1 MFFSIHEKEIREIT
15 LDQLEEH
22 DICVGYLTLDELRK
36 CYKEL
41 GLSEVAVKDCMTDFT
56 HFRTSIDVY
65 DEFSFGMINIVDIL
79 NLSSRRNRIGFF
91 IKKNLFIVVKIIDKG
106 DSIRQMFLD
115 AIGRFRQNATMEKVI
130 YGVLERLLSSGNRG
144 LVMTERQIIAM
155 EREVVGGKT
164 DRELNTEIFELRN
177 RLSTGDSISQMFLVS
192 SGRFRQNATME
203 KVIYGV
209 LERLLSSGNRGLV
222 MTERQIIAMEREVVG
237 GKTDRELNTEIFEL
251 RNRLSTLKNYYE
263 QLIDIGETL
272 QENENDLF
280 EEEDLRYFKIFTDKS
295 ERLSNNTQLLCD
307 NLIHLREA
315 LDATLNYNL
324 NNTMKLFTMVTI
336 IFQPLTLIVG
346 WYGMNFKNMPELGW
360 RFGYLYVII
369 LSILV
374 VGGILYYFKKKKY
387 M

>member
-1 MFFSIHEKEIREIT
+1 MFYSIHNKEIREISLEQ
-15 LDQLEEH
+15 LDFH
-22 DICVGYLTLDELRK
+22 DICVGYLTLDELK
-36 CYKEL
+36 SCYQEL

-56 HFRTSIDVY
+56 HFRTSMDVY

-79 NLSSRRNRIGFF
+79 NLSTRRNRIGFF
-91 IKKNLFIVVKIIDKG
+91 IKKNLFVVVKIIDKE

-155 EREVVGGKT
+155 EREVVNGKV
-164 DRELNTEIFELRN
+164 DSELNTEIF
-177 RLSTGDSISQMFLVS
+177 D
-192 SGRFRQNATME
+192 
-203 KVIYGV
+203 
-209 LERLLSSGNRGLV
+209 
-222 MTERQIIAMEREVVG
+222 
-237 GKTDRELNTEIFEL
+237 L

-263 QLIDIGETL
+263 QLIDIGESL

-315 LDATLNYNL
+315 MDATLNYNL

-336 IFQPLTLIVG
+336 IVQPLTLIVG
-346 WYGMNFKNMPELGW
+346 WYGMNFKYMPELGW
-360 RFGYLYVII
+360 KFGYLYVIV
-369 LSILV
+369 LSIVV
-374 VGGILYYFKKKKY
+374 VGVILYWFKKRKF
-387 M
+387 

>member
-1 MFFSIHEKEIREIT
+1 MFYSIHNKEIREISLEQ
-15 LDQLEEH
+15 LDFH
-22 DICVGYLTLDELRK
+22 DICVGYLTLDELK
-36 CYKEL
+36 SCYQEL

-56 HFRTSIDVY
+56 HFRTSMDVY

-79 NLSSRRNRIGFF
+79 NLSTRRNRIGFF
-91 IKKNLFIVVKIIDKG
+91 IKKNLFVVVKIIDKE

-155 EREVVGGKT
+155 EREVVNGKV
-164 DRELNTEIFELRN
+164 DPELNTEIF
-177 RLSTGDSISQMFLVS
+177 D
-192 SGRFRQNATME
+192 
-203 KVIYGV
+203 
-209 LERLLSSGNRGLV
+209 
-222 MTERQIIAMEREVVG
+222 
-237 GKTDRELNTEIFEL
+237 L

-263 QLIDIGETL
+263 QLIDIGESL

-315 LDATLNYNL
+315 MDATLNYNL

-346 WYGMNFKNMPELGW
+346 WYGMNFKYMPELGW
-360 RFGYLYVII
+360 RFGYLYVIV
-369 LSILV
+369 LSIVV
-374 VGGILYYFKKKKY
+374 VGAILYWFKKRKF
-387 M
+387 

>member
-1 MFFSIHEKEIREIT
+1 MT
-15 LDQLEEH
+15 LEQIDSH
-22 DICVGYLTLDELRK
+22 DICVGYLTLEELRK
-36 CYKEL
+36 CYEHL

-79 NLSSRRNRIGFF
+79 NLSSKRNRIGFF
-91 IKKNLFIVVKIIDKG
+91 IKKNLFIIIKIIDKD

-155 EREVVGGKT
+155 EREVVNGKM
-164 DRELNTEIFELRN
+164 DEDLNKEIF
-177 RLSTGDSISQMFLVS
+177 D
-192 SGRFRQNATME
+192 
-203 KVIYGV
+203 
-209 LERLLSSGNRGLV
+209 
-222 MTERQIIAMEREVVG
+222 
-237 GKTDRELNTEIFEL
+237 L
-251 RNRLSTLKNYYE
+251 RNRLSTLKNYYD
-263 QLIDIGETL
+263 QLIDIGEAL

-280 EEEDLRYFKIFTDKS
+280 EERDLRYFKIFTDKS

-324 NNTMKLFTMVTI
+324 NNTMKLFTIVTI

-346 WYGMNFKNMPELGW
+346 WYGMNFTHMPELAW
-360 RFGYLYVII
+360 KFGYVYVIV
-369 LSILV
+369 LSIAV
-374 VGGILYYFKKKKY
+374 VTGILIYFKKKKY

>member
-1 MFFSIHEKEIREIT
+1 MFYSIHNKEIREISLKQ
-15 LDQLEEH
+15 LDFH
-22 DICVGYLTLDELRK
+22 DICVGYLTLDELK
-36 CYKEL
+36 SCYQEL

-56 HFRTSIDVY
+56 HFRTSMDVY

-79 NLSSRRNRIGFF
+79 NLSTRRNRIGFF
-91 IKKNLFIVVKIIDKG
+91 IKKNLFVVVKITDKE

-155 EREVVGGKT
+155 EREVVNGKV
-164 DRELNTEIFELRN
+164 DPELNTEIF
-177 RLSTGDSISQMFLVS
+177 D
-192 SGRFRQNATME
+192 
-203 KVIYGV
+203 
-209 LERLLSSGNRGLV
+209 
-222 MTERQIIAMEREVVG
+222 
-237 GKTDRELNTEIFEL
+237 L

-263 QLIDIGETL
+263 QLIDIGESL

-315 LDATLNYNL
+315 MDATLNYNL

-346 WYGMNFKNMPELGW
+346 WYGMNFKYMPELGW
-360 RFGYLYVII
+360 RFGYLYVIV
-369 LSILV
+369 LSIVV
-374 VGGILYYFKKKKY
+374 VGAILYWFKKRKF
-387 M
+387 

>member
-1 MFFSIHEKEIREIT
+1 MFYSIHNKEIREISLEQ
-15 LDQLEEH
+15 LDFH
-22 DICVGYLTLDELRK
+22 DICVGYLTLDELK
-36 CYKEL
+36 SCYQEL

-56 HFRTSIDVY
+56 HFRTSMDVY

-79 NLSSRRNRIGFF
+79 NLSTRRNRIGFF
-91 IKKNLFIVVKIIDKG
+91 IKKNLFVVVKIIDKE

-155 EREVVGGKT
+155 EREVVNGKV
-164 DRELNTEIFELRN
+164 DSELNTEIF
-177 RLSTGDSISQMFLVS
+177 D
-192 SGRFRQNATME
+192 
-203 KVIYGV
+203 
-209 LERLLSSGNRGLV
+209 
-222 MTERQIIAMEREVVG
+222 
-237 GKTDRELNTEIFEL
+237 L

-263 QLIDIGETL
+263 QLIDIGESL

-295 ERLSNNTQLLCD
+295 ERLSNNIQLLCD

-315 LDATLNYNL
+315 MDATLNYNL

-346 WYGMNFKNMPELGW
+346 WYGMNFKYMPELGW
-360 RFGYLYVII
+360 RFGYLYVIV
-369 LSILV
+369 LSIVV
-374 VGGILYYFKKKKY
+374 VGAILYWFKKRKF
-387 M
+387 

>member
-1 MFFSIHEKEIREIT
+1 MFFSIYEKEIREVT
-15 LDQLEEH
+15 LEQIDSH
-22 DICVGYLTLDELRK
+22 DICVGYLTLEELRK
-36 CYKEL
+36 CYDQL

-65 DEFSFGMINIVDIL
+65 EEFSFGMINIVDIL
-79 NLSSRRNRIGFF
+79 NLSSKRNRIGFF
-91 IKKNLFIVVKIIDKG
+91 IKKNLFIIIKIIDKNDG
-106 DSIRQMFLD
+106 IRQMFLD

-155 EREVVGGKT
+155 EREVVNGKI
-164 DRELNTEIFELRN
+164 DEELNKEIF
-177 RLSTGDSISQMFLVS
+177 D
-192 SGRFRQNATME
+192 
-203 KVIYGV
+203 
-209 LERLLSSGNRGLV
+209 
-222 MTERQIIAMEREVVG
+222 
-237 GKTDRELNTEIFEL
+237 L
-251 RNRLSTLKNYYE
+251 RNRLSTLKNYYD
-263 QLIDIGETL
+263 QLIDIGEAL

-324 NNTMKLFTMVTI
+324 NNTMKLFTIVTI

-346 WYGMNFKNMPELGW
+346 WYGMNFTNMPELTW
-360 RFGYLYVII
+360 RFGYIYVIT
-369 LSILV
+369 LSIIV
-374 VGGILYYFKKKKY
+374 VAGILFYFKKKKY

>member
-1 MFFSIHEKEIREIT
+1 MFYSIHNKEIREISLEQ
-15 LDQLEEH
+15 LDFH
-22 DICVGYLTLDELRK
+22 DICMGYLTLDELK
-36 CYKEL
+36 SCYQEL

-56 HFRTSIDVY
+56 HFRTSMDVY

-79 NLSSRRNRIGFF
+79 NLSTRRNRIGFF
-91 IKKNLFIVVKIIDKG
+91 IKKNLFVVVKIIDKE

-155 EREVVGGKT
+155 EREVVNGKV
-164 DRELNTEIFELRN
+164 DSELNTEIF
-177 RLSTGDSISQMFLVS
+177 D
-192 SGRFRQNATME
+192 
-203 KVIYGV
+203 
-209 LERLLSSGNRGLV
+209 
-222 MTERQIIAMEREVVG
+222 
-237 GKTDRELNTEIFEL
+237 L

-263 QLIDIGETL
+263 QLIDIGESL

-315 LDATLNYNL
+315 MDATLNYNL

-346 WYGMNFKNMPELGW
+346 WYGMNFKYMPELGW
-360 RFGYLYVII
+360 RFGYLYVIV
-369 LSILV
+369 LSIVV
-374 VGGILYYFKKKKY
+374 VGAILYWFKKRKF
-387 M
+387 

>member
-1 MFFSIHEKEIREIT
+1 MFYSIHNKEIREISLEQ
-15 LDQLEEH
+15 LDFH
-22 DICVGYLTLDELRK
+22 DICVGYLTLDELK
-36 CYKEL
+36 SCYQEL

-56 HFRTSIDVY
+56 HFRTSMDVY

-79 NLSSRRNRIGFF
+79 NLSTRRNRIGFF
-91 IKKNLFIVVKIIDKG
+91 IKKNLFVVVKIIDKE

-155 EREVVGGKT
+155 EREVVNGKV
-164 DRELNTEIFELRN
+164 DSQLNTEIF
-177 RLSTGDSISQMFLVS
+177 DM
-192 SGRFRQNATME
+192 
-203 KVIYGV
+203 
-209 LERLLSSGNRGLV
+209 
-222 MTERQIIAMEREVVG
+222 
-237 GKTDRELNTEIFEL
+237 

-263 QLIDIGETL
+263 QLIDIGESL

-315 LDATLNYNL
+315 MDATLNYNL

-346 WYGMNFKNMPELGW
+346 WYGMNFKYMPELGW
-360 RFGYLYVII
+360 KFGYLYVIV
-369 LSILV
+369 LSIVV
-374 VGGILYYFKKKKY
+374 VGVILYWFKKRKF
-387 M
+387 

>member
-1 MFFSIHEKEIREIT
+1 MFYSIHEKEIKEVT
-15 LDQLEEH
+15 LEQIDSH
-22 DICVGYLTLDELRK
+22 DICVGYLTLEELRK
-36 CYKEL
+36 CYEHL

-79 NLSSRRNRIGFF
+79 NLSSKRNRIGFF
-91 IKKNLFIVVKIIDKG
+91 IKKNLFIIIKILDRG
-106 DSIRQMFLD
+106 DNIRQMFLD
-115 AIGRFRQNATMEKVI
+115 SIGRFRQNATMEKVI

-144 LVMTERQIIAM
+144 LVMTERQIIGM
-155 EREVVGGKT
+155 EREVVNGKI
-164 DRELNTEIFELRN
+164 DEDLNKEIF
-177 RLSTGDSISQMFLVS
+177 D
-192 SGRFRQNATME
+192 
-203 KVIYGV
+203 
-209 LERLLSSGNRGLV
+209 
-222 MTERQIIAMEREVVG
+222 
-237 GKTDRELNTEIFEL
+237 L
-251 RNRLSTLKNYYE
+251 RNRLSTLKNYYD
-263 QLIDIGETL
+263 QLIDIGEAL

-295 ERLSNNTQLLCD
+295 QRLSNNTQLLCD

-324 NNTMKLFTMVTI
+324 NNTMKLFTIVTI

-346 WYGMNFKNMPELGW
+346 WYGMNFTNMPELAW
-360 RFGYLYVII
+360 KFGYVYVIA

-374 VGGILYYFKKKKY
+374 VAGILIYFKKKKY

>member
-1 MFFSIHEKEIREIT
+1 MFYSIHEKEIQKIELEQ
-15 LDQLEEH
+15 LDTH

-36 CYKEL
+36 CYKQL

-79 NLSSRRNRIGFF
+79 NLSSKRNRIGFF
-91 IKKNLFIVVKIIDKG
+91 IKKNLFVVVKIIDRD

-115 AIGRFRQNATMEKVI
+115 SIGRFRQNATMEKVV

-155 EREVVGGKT
+155 EREVVNGKI
-164 DRELNTEIFELRN
+164 DEDLNKEIF
-177 RLSTGDSISQMFLVS
+177 D
-192 SGRFRQNATME
+192 
-203 KVIYGV
+203 
-209 LERLLSSGNRGLV
+209 
-222 MTERQIIAMEREVVG
+222 
-237 GKTDRELNTEIFEL
+237 L
-251 RNRLSTLKNYYE
+251 RNRLSTLKNYYD
-263 QLIDIGETL
+263 QLIDIGEAL

-346 WYGMNFKNMPELGW
+346 WYGMNFKYMPELFW
-360 RFGYLYVII
+360 KFGYVYVIV
-369 LSILV
+369 LSIMV
-374 VGGILYYFKKKKY
+374 VGLILFWFKKKKY

>member
-1 MFFSIHEKEIREIT
+1 MFYSIHNKEIREISLEQ
-15 LDQLEEH
+15 LDFH
-22 DICVGYLTLDELRK
+22 DICVGYLTLDELK
-36 CYKEL
+36 SCYQEL

-56 HFRTSIDVY
+56 HFRTSMDVY

-79 NLSSRRNRIGFF
+79 NLSTRRNRIGFF
-91 IKKNLFIVVKIIDKG
+91 IKKNLFVVVKIIDKE

-155 EREVVGGKT
+155 EREVVNGKV
-164 DRELNTEIFELRN
+164 DSELNTEIF
-177 RLSTGDSISQMFLVS
+177 D
-192 SGRFRQNATME
+192 
-203 KVIYGV
+203 
-209 LERLLSSGNRGLV
+209 
-222 MTERQIIAMEREVVG
+222 
-237 GKTDRELNTEIFEL
+237 L

-263 QLIDIGETL
+263 QLIDIGESL

-315 LDATLNYNL
+315 MDATLNYNL
-324 NNTMKLFTMVTI
+324 NNTMKLFK
-336 IFQPLTLIVG
+336 P
-346 WYGMNFKNMPELGW
+346 W
-360 RFGYLYVII
+360 
-369 LSILV
+369 
-374 VGGILYYFKKKKY
+374 
-387 M
+387 

>member
-1 MFFSIHEKEIREIT
+1 MFYSIHNKEIREISLEQ
-15 LDQLEEH
+15 LDFH
-22 DICVGYLTLDELRK
+22 DICVGYLTLDELK
-36 CYKEL
+36 SCYQEL

-56 HFRTSIDVY
+56 HFRTSMDVY

-79 NLSSRRNRIGFF
+79 NLSTRRNRIGFF
-91 IKKNLFIVVKIIDKG
+91 IKKNLFVVVKIIDKE

-155 EREVVGGKT
+155 EREVVNGKV
-164 DRELNTEIFELRN
+164 DSELNTEIF
-177 RLSTGDSISQMFLVS
+177 D
-192 SGRFRQNATME
+192 
-203 KVIYGV
+203 
-209 LERLLSSGNRGLV
+209 
-222 MTERQIIAMEREVVG
+222 
-237 GKTDRELNTEIFEL
+237 L

-263 QLIDIGETL
+263 QLIDIGESL

-315 LDATLNYNL
+315 MDASLNSNL

-346 WYGMNFKNMPELGW
+346 WYGMNFKYMPELGW
-360 RFGYLYVII
+360 RFGYLYVIV
-369 LSILV
+369 LSIVV
-374 VGGILYYFKKKKY
+374 VGAILYWFKKRKF
-387 M
+387 

>member
-1 MFFSIHEKEIREIT
+1 MFYSIHNKEIREISLEQ
-15 LDQLEEH
+15 LDFH
-22 DICVGYLTLDELRK
+22 DICVGYLTLDELK
-36 CYKEL
+36 SCYQEL

-56 HFRTSIDVY
+56 HFRTSMDVY

-79 NLSSRRNRIGFF
+79 NLSTRRNRIGFF
-91 IKKNLFIVVKIIDKG
+91 IKKNLFVVVKIIDKE

-155 EREVVGGKT
+155 EREVVNGKV
-164 DRELNTEIFELRN
+164 DPELNTEIF
-177 RLSTGDSISQMFLVS
+177 D
-192 SGRFRQNATME
+192 
-203 KVIYGV
+203 
-209 LERLLSSGNRGLV
+209 
-222 MTERQIIAMEREVVG
+222 
-237 GKTDRELNTEIFEL
+237 L

-263 QLIDIGETL
+263 QLIDIGESL

-315 LDATLNYNL
+315 MDATLNYNL

-346 WYGMNFKNMPELGW
+346 WYGMNFKYMPELGW
-360 RFGYLYVII
+360 RFGYLYVIV
-369 LSILV
+369 LSI
-374 VGGILYYFKKKKY
+374 VGVGAILYWFKKRKV
-387 M
+387 

>member
-1 MFFSIHEKEIREIT
+1 MFYSIHNKEIREISLEQ
-15 LDQLEEH
+15 LDFH
-22 DICVGYLTLDELRK
+22 DICVGYLTLDELK
-36 CYKEL
+36 SCYQEL

-56 HFRTSIDVY
+56 HFRTSMDVY

-79 NLSSRRNRIGFF
+79 NLSTRRNRIGFF
-91 IKKNLFIVVKIIDKG
+91 IKKNLFVVVKIIDKE
-106 DSIRQMFLD
+106 DRIRQMFLD

-155 EREVVGGKT
+155 EREVVNGKV
-164 DRELNTEIFELRN
+164 DSELNTEIF
-177 RLSTGDSISQMFLVS
+177 D
-192 SGRFRQNATME
+192 
-203 KVIYGV
+203 
-209 LERLLSSGNRGLV
+209 
-222 MTERQIIAMEREVVG
+222 
-237 GKTDRELNTEIFEL
+237 L

-263 QLIDIGETL
+263 QLIDIGESL

-315 LDATLNYNL
+315 MDATLNYNL

-346 WYGMNFKNMPELGW
+346 WYGMNFKYMPELGW
-360 RFGYLYVII
+360 RFGYLYVIV
-369 LSILV
+369 LSIVV
-374 VGGILYYFKKKKY
+374 VGVILYWFKKRKF
-387 M
+387 

>member
-1 MFFSIHEKEIREIT
+1 MFYSIHDKEIREVA
-15 LDQLEEH
+15 LEQIDSH
-22 DICVGYLTLDELRK
+22 DICVGYLTLEELRS
-36 CYKEL
+36 CYEQL

-79 NLSSRRNRIGFF
+79 NLSSKRNRIGFF
-91 IKKNLFIVVKIIDKG
+91 IKKNLFIIIKILDRG
-106 DSIRQMFLD
+106 DNIRQMFLD
-115 AIGRFRQNATMEKVI
+115 SIGRFRQNATMEKVI

-144 LVMTERQIIAM
+144 LVMTERQIIGM
-155 EREVVGGKT
+155 EREVVNGKI
-164 DRELNTEIFELRN
+164 DEDLNKEIF
-177 RLSTGDSISQMFLVS
+177 D
-192 SGRFRQNATME
+192 
-203 KVIYGV
+203 
-209 LERLLSSGNRGLV
+209 
-222 MTERQIIAMEREVVG
+222 
-237 GKTDRELNTEIFEL
+237 L
-251 RNRLSTLKNYYE
+251 RNRLSTLKNYYD
-263 QLIDIGETL
+263 QLIDIGEAL

-295 ERLSNNTQLLCD
+295 QRLSNNTQLLCD

-324 NNTMKLFTMVTI
+324 NNTMKLFTIVTI

-346 WYGMNFKNMPELGW
+346 WYGMNFTNMPELAW
-360 RFGYLYVII
+360 KFGYVYVIA

-374 VGGILYYFKKKKY
+374 VAGILIYFKKKKY

>member
-1 MFFSIHEKEIREIT
+1 MFYSIHNKEIREIS
-15 LDQLEEH
+15 LDQLDFH
-22 DICVGYLTLDELRK
+22 DICVGYLTLDELK
-36 CYKEL
+36 SCYQEL

-56 HFRTSIDVY
+56 HFRTSMDVY

-79 NLSSRRNRIGFF
+79 NLSTRRNRIGFF
-91 IKKNLFIVVKIIDKG
+91 IKKNLFVMVKIIDKE

-155 EREVVGGKT
+155 EREVVNGKV
-164 DRELNTEIFELRN
+164 DPELNTEIF
-177 RLSTGDSISQMFLVS
+177 D
-192 SGRFRQNATME
+192 
-203 KVIYGV
+203 
-209 LERLLSSGNRGLV
+209 
-222 MTERQIIAMEREVVG
+222 
-237 GKTDRELNTEIFEL
+237 L

-263 QLIDIGETL
+263 QLIDIGESL

-315 LDATLNYNL
+315 MDATLNYNL

-346 WYGMNFKNMPELGW
+346 WYGMNFKFMPELNM

-369 LSILV
+369 LSIVV
-374 VGGILYYFKKKKY
+374 VGAILYWFKKRKF
-387 M
+387 

>member
-1 MFFSIHEKEIREIT
+1 MFYSIHEKEIREVT
-15 LDQLEEH
+15 LEQIDSH

-36 CYKEL
+36 CYESL

-79 NLSSRRNRIGFF
+79 NLSSKRNRIGFF
-91 IKKNLFIVVKIIDKG
+91 IKKNLFIIIKIIDKD

-155 EREVVGGKT
+155 EREVVNGKM
-164 DRELNTEIFELRN
+164 DEDLNKEIF
-177 RLSTGDSISQMFLVS
+177 D
-192 SGRFRQNATME
+192 
-203 KVIYGV
+203 
-209 LERLLSSGNRGLV
+209 
-222 MTERQIIAMEREVVG
+222 
-237 GKTDRELNTEIFEL
+237 L
-251 RNRLSTLKNYYE
+251 RNRLSTLKNYYD
-263 QLIDIGETL
+263 QLIDIGEAL

-295 ERLSNNTQLLCD
+295 QRLSNNTQLLCD

-324 NNTMKLFTMVTI
+324 NNTMKLFTIVTI

-346 WYGMNFKNMPELGW
+346 WYGMNFTHMPELAW
-360 RFGYLYVII
+360 KFGYVYVIV
-369 LSILV
+369 LSIAV
-374 VGGILYYFKKKKY
+374 VTGILIYFKKKKY

>member
-1 MFFSIHEKEIREIT
+1 MFYSIHNKEIREISLEQ
-15 LDQLEEH
+15 LDFH
-22 DICVGYLTLDELRK
+22 DICVGYLTLDELK
-36 CYKEL
+36 SCYQEL

-56 HFRTSIDVY
+56 HFRTSMDVY

-79 NLSSRRNRIGFF
+79 NLSTRRNRIGFF
-91 IKKNLFIVVKIIDKG
+91 IKKNLFVVVKIIDKE

-155 EREVVGGKT
+155 EREVVNGKV
-164 DRELNTEIFELRN
+164 DSELNTEIF
-177 RLSTGDSISQMFLVS
+177 D
-192 SGRFRQNATME
+192 
-203 KVIYGV
+203 
-209 LERLLSSGNRGLV
+209 
-222 MTERQIIAMEREVVG
+222 
-237 GKTDRELNTEIFEL
+237 L

-263 QLIDIGETL
+263 HLIDIGESL

-315 LDATLNYNL
+315 MDATLNYNL

-346 WYGMNFKNMPELGW
+346 WYGMNFKYMPELGW
-360 RFGYLYVII
+360 RFGYLYVIV
-369 LSILV
+369 LSIVV
-374 VGGILYYFKKKKY
+374 VGAILYWFKKRKF
-387 M
+387 

>member
-1 MFFSIHEKEIREIT
+1 MFYSIHNTEIREISLEQ
-15 LDQLEEH
+15 LDFH
-22 DICVGYLTLDELRK
+22 DICVGYLTLDELK
-36 CYKEL
+36 SCYQEL

-56 HFRTSIDVY
+56 HFRTSMDVY

-79 NLSSRRNRIGFF
+79 NLSTRRNRIGFF
-91 IKKNLFIVVKIIDKG
+91 IKKNLFVVVKIIDKE

-155 EREVVGGKT
+155 EREVVNGKV
-164 DRELNTEIFELRN
+164 DSELNTEIF
-177 RLSTGDSISQMFLVS
+177 D
-192 SGRFRQNATME
+192 
-203 KVIYGV
+203 
-209 LERLLSSGNRGLV
+209 
-222 MTERQIIAMEREVVG
+222 
-237 GKTDRELNTEIFEL
+237 L

-263 QLIDIGETL
+263 QLIDIGESL

-315 LDATLNYNL
+315 MDATLNYNL

-346 WYGMNFKNMPELGW
+346 WYGMNFKYMPELGW
-360 RFGYLYVII
+360 KFGYLYVIV
-369 LSILV
+369 LSIVV
-374 VGGILYYFKKKKY
+374 VGVILYWFKKRKF
-387 M
+387 

>member
-1 MFFSIHEKEIREIT
+1 MFYSIHNKEIREISLEQ
-15 LDQLEEH
+15 LDFH
-22 DICVGYLTLDELRK
+22 DICVGYLTLDELK
-36 CYKEL
+36 GCYQDL

-56 HFRTSIDVY
+56 HFRTSMDVY

-79 NLSSRRNRIGFF
+79 NLSTRRNRIGFF
-91 IKKNLFIVVKIIDKG
+91 IKKNLFVVVKIIDKE

-155 EREVVGGKT
+155 EREVVNGKV
-164 DRELNTEIFELRN
+164 DPELNTEIF
-177 RLSTGDSISQMFLVS
+177 D
-192 SGRFRQNATME
+192 
-203 KVIYGV
+203 
-209 LERLLSSGNRGLV
+209 
-222 MTERQIIAMEREVVG
+222 
-237 GKTDRELNTEIFEL
+237 L

-263 QLIDIGETL
+263 QLIDIGESL

-315 LDATLNYNL
+315 MDATLNYNL

-346 WYGMNFKNMPELGW
+346 WYGMNFKYMPELGW
-360 RFGYLYVII
+360 KFGYLYVIV
-369 LSILV
+369 LSIVV
-374 VGGILYYFKKKKY
+374 VGVILYWFKKRKF
-387 M
+387 

>member
-1 MFFSIHEKEIREIT
+1 MFYSIHNKEIREISLEQ
-15 LDQLEEH
+15 LDFH
-22 DICVGYLTLDELRK
+22 DICVGYLTLDELK
-36 CYKEL
+36 SCYQDL

-56 HFRTSIDVY
+56 HFRTSLDVY

-79 NLSSRRNRIGFF
+79 NLSTRRNRIGFF
-91 IKKNLFIVVKIIDKG
+91 IKKNLFVVVKIIDKE

-155 EREVVGGKT
+155 EREVVNGKV
-164 DRELNTEIFELRN
+164 DPELNTEIF
-177 RLSTGDSISQMFLVS
+177 D
-192 SGRFRQNATME
+192 
-203 KVIYGV
+203 
-209 LERLLSSGNRGLV
+209 
-222 MTERQIIAMEREVVG
+222 
-237 GKTDRELNTEIFEL
+237 L

-263 QLIDIGETL
+263 QLIDIGESL

-315 LDATLNYNL
+315 MDATLNYNL

-346 WYGMNFKNMPELGW
+346 WYGMNFKYMPELGW
-360 RFGYLYVII
+360 KFGYLYVIV
-369 LSILV
+369 LSIVV
-374 VGGILYYFKKKKY
+374 VGVILYWFKKRKF
-387 M
+387 

>member
-1 MFFSIHEKEIREIT
+1 MFYSIHNKEIREISLEQ
-15 LDQLEEH
+15 LDFH
-22 DICVGYLTLDELRK
+22 DICVGYLTLDELK
-36 CYKEL
+36 SCYQEL

-56 HFRTSIDVY
+56 HFRTSMDVY

-79 NLSSRRNRIGFF
+79 NLSTRRNRIGFF
-91 IKKNLFIVVKIIDKG
+91 IKKNLFVVVKIIDKE

-155 EREVVGGKT
+155 EREVGNGKV
-164 DRELNTEIFELRN
+164 DSELNTEIF
-177 RLSTGDSISQMFLVS
+177 D
-192 SGRFRQNATME
+192 
-203 KVIYGV
+203 
-209 LERLLSSGNRGLV
+209 
-222 MTERQIIAMEREVVG
+222 
-237 GKTDRELNTEIFEL
+237 L

-263 QLIDIGETL
+263 QLIDIGESL

-315 LDATLNYNL
+315 MDATLNYNL

-346 WYGMNFKNMPELGW
+346 WYGMNFKYMPELGW
-360 RFGYLYVII
+360 RFGYLYVIV
-369 LSILV
+369 LSIVV
-374 VGGILYYFKKKKY
+374 VGVILYWFKKRKF
-387 M
+387 

>member
-1 MFFSIHEKEIREIT
+1 MFYSIHNKEIREISLEQ
-15 LDQLEEH
+15 LDFH
-22 DICVGYLTLDELRK
+22 DICVGYLTLDELK
-36 CYKEL
+36 SCYQEL

-56 HFRTSIDVY
+56 HFRTSMDVY

-79 NLSSRRNRIGFF
+79 NLSTRRNRIGFF
-91 IKKNLFIVVKIIDKG
+91 IKKNLFVVVKIIDKE

-155 EREVVGGKT
+155 EREVVNGKV
-164 DRELNTEIFELRN
+164 DSELNTEIF
-177 RLSTGDSISQMFLVS
+177 D
-192 SGRFRQNATME
+192 
-203 KVIYGV
+203 
-209 LERLLSSGNRGLV
+209 
-222 MTERQIIAMEREVVG
+222 
-237 GKTDRELNTEIFEL
+237 L

-263 QLIDIGETL
+263 QLIDIGESL

-315 LDATLNYNL
+315 MDATLNYNL
-324 NNTMKLFTMVTI
+324 NNTMKLFT
-336 IFQPLTLIVG
+336 
-346 WYGMNFKNMPELGW
+346 
-360 RFGYLYVII
+360 
-369 LSILV
+369 
-374 VGGILYYFKKKKY
+374 
-387 M
+387 

>member
-1 MFFSIHEKEIREIT
+1 MFYSIHNKEIREISLEQ
-15 LDQLEEH
+15 LDFH
-22 DICVGYLTLDELRK
+22 DICVGYLTLDELK
-36 CYKEL
+36 SCYQEL

-56 HFRTSIDVY
+56 HFRTSMDVY

-79 NLSSRRNRIGFF
+79 NLSTRRNRIGFF
-91 IKKNLFIVVKIIDKG
+91 IKKNLFVVVKIIDKE

-155 EREVVGGKT
+155 EREVVNGKV
-164 DRELNTEIFELRN
+164 DPELNTEIF
-177 RLSTGDSISQMFLVS
+177 D
-192 SGRFRQNATME
+192 
-203 KVIYGV
+203 
-209 LERLLSSGNRGLV
+209 
-222 MTERQIIAMEREVVG
+222 
-237 GKTDRELNTEIFEL
+237 L

-263 QLIDIGETL
+263 QLIDIGESL

-315 LDATLNYNL
+315 MDATLNYNL

-346 WYGMNFKNMPELGW
+346 WYGMNFKYMSELGW
-360 RFGYLYVII
+360 RFGYLYVIV
-369 LSILV
+369 LSIVV
-374 VGGILYYFKKKKY
+374 VGAILYWFKKRKF
-387 M
+387 

>member
-1 MFFSIHEKEIREIT
+1 MFYSIHEKEIREVS
-15 LDQLEEH
+15 LEQIDSH
-22 DICVGYLTLDELRK
+22 DICVGYLTLEELRK
-36 CYKEL
+36 CYEQL

-56 HFRTSIDVY
+56 HFRTSSDVY

-79 NLSSRRNRIGFF
+79 NLSSKRNRIGFF
-91 IKKNLFIVVKIIDKG
+91 IKKNLFIIIKIIDKN

-155 EREVVGGKT
+155 EREVVNGKM
-164 DRELNTEIFELRN
+164 DEDLNKEIF
-177 RLSTGDSISQMFLVS
+177 D
-192 SGRFRQNATME
+192 
-203 KVIYGV
+203 
-209 LERLLSSGNRGLV
+209 
-222 MTERQIIAMEREVVG
+222 
-237 GKTDRELNTEIFEL
+237 L
-251 RNRLSTLKNYYE
+251 RNRLSTLKNYYD
-263 QLIDIGETL
+263 QLIDIGEAL

-324 NNTMKLFTMVTI
+324 NNTMKLFTIVTI

-346 WYGMNFKNMPELGW
+346 WYGMNFTNMPELAW
-360 RFGYLYVII
+360 KFGYVYVIV
-369 LSILV
+369 LSIAV
-374 VGGILYYFKKKKY
+374 VAGILIYFKKKKY

>member
-1 MFFSIHEKEIREIT
+1 MFYSIHNKEIREISLEQ
-15 LDQLEEH
+15 LDFH
-22 DICVGYLTLDELRK
+22 DICVGYLTLDELK
-36 CYKEL
+36 SCYQDL

-56 HFRTSIDVY
+56 HFRTSMDVY

-79 NLSSRRNRIGFF
+79 NLSTRRNRIGFF
-91 IKKNLFIVVKIIDKG
+91 IKKNLFVVVKIIDKE

-155 EREVVGGKT
+155 EREVVNGKV
-164 DRELNTEIFELRN
+164 DPELNTEIF
-177 RLSTGDSISQMFLVS
+177 D
-192 SGRFRQNATME
+192 
-203 KVIYGV
+203 
-209 LERLLSSGNRGLV
+209 
-222 MTERQIIAMEREVVG
+222 
-237 GKTDRELNTEIFEL
+237 L

-263 QLIDIGETL
+263 QLIDIGESL

-315 LDATLNYNL
+315 MDATLNYNL

-346 WYGMNFKNMPELGW
+346 WYGMNFKYMPELGW
-360 RFGYLYVII
+360 KFGYLYVIV
-369 LSILV
+369 LSVVV
-374 VGGILYYFKKKKY
+374 VGVILYWFKKRKF
-387 M
+387 

>member
-1 MFFSIHEKEIREIT
+1 MFYSIHNKEIREISLEQ
-15 LDQLEEH
+15 LDFH
-22 DICVGYLTLDELRK
+22 DICVGYLTLDELK
-36 CYKEL
+36 SCYQDL

-56 HFRTSIDVY
+56 HFRTSMDVY

-79 NLSSRRNRIGFF
+79 NLSTRRNRIGFF
-91 IKKNLFIVVKIIDKG
+91 IKKNLFVVVKIIDKE

-144 LVMTERQIIAM
+144 LVMTERQNIAM
-155 EREVVGGKT
+155 EREVVNGKV
-164 DRELNTEIFELRN
+164 DPELNTEIF
-177 RLSTGDSISQMFLVS
+177 D
-192 SGRFRQNATME
+192 
-203 KVIYGV
+203 
-209 LERLLSSGNRGLV
+209 
-222 MTERQIIAMEREVVG
+222 
-237 GKTDRELNTEIFEL
+237 L

-263 QLIDIGETL
+263 QLIDIGESL

-315 LDATLNYNL
+315 MDATLNYNL

-346 WYGMNFKNMPELGW
+346 WYGMNFKYMPELGW
-360 RFGYLYVII
+360 KFGYLYVIV
-369 LSILV
+369 LSIVV
-374 VGGILYYFKKKKY
+374 VGVILYWFKKRKF
-387 M
+387 

>member
-1 MFFSIHEKEIREIT
+1 MFYSIHEKEIREVT
-15 LDQLEEH
+15 LEQIDGH
-22 DICVGYLTLDELRK
+22 DICVGYLTLEELRK
-36 CYKEL
+36 CYESL

-79 NLSSRRNRIGFF
+79 NLSSKRNRIGFF
-91 IKKNLFIVVKIIDKG
+91 IKKNLFIIIKIIDKN

-155 EREVVGGKT
+155 EREVVNGKM
-164 DRELNTEIFELRN
+164 DEDLNKEIF
-177 RLSTGDSISQMFLVS
+177 D
-192 SGRFRQNATME
+192 
-203 KVIYGV
+203 
-209 LERLLSSGNRGLV
+209 
-222 MTERQIIAMEREVVG
+222 
-237 GKTDRELNTEIFEL
+237 L
-251 RNRLSTLKNYYE
+251 RNRLSTLKNYYD
-263 QLIDIGETL
+263 QLIDIGEAL

-324 NNTMKLFTMVTI
+324 NNTMKLFTIVTI

-346 WYGMNFKNMPELGW
+346 WYGMNFTNMPELAW
-360 RFGYLYVII
+360 KFGYAYVIV
-369 LSILV
+369 LSIAV
-374 VGGILYYFKKKKY
+374 VTGILIYFKKKKY

>member
-1 MFFSIHEKEIREIT
+1 MFFAIHDKEIREIT
-15 LDQLEEH
+15 LEQLGEH

-36 CYKEL
+36 CHKDL
-41 GLSEVAVKDCMTDFT
+41 GLSEIAVKDCMTDFT

-91 IKKNLFIVVKIIDKG
+91 IKKNLFIVVRIIDKG

-144 LVMTERQIIAM
+144 LVVTERQIIAM
-155 EREVVGGKT
+155 EREVV
-164 DRELNTEIFELRN
+164 D
-177 RLSTGDSISQMFLVS
+177 
-192 SGRFRQNATME
+192 
-203 KVIYGV
+203 
-209 LERLLSSGNRGLV
+209 
-222 MTERQIIAMEREVVG
+222 

-360 RFGYLYVII
+360 RFGYLYVIL
-369 LSILV
+369 LSVAIA
-374 VGGILYYFKKKKY
+374 GGILYYFKKKKY
-387 M
+387 WQN

>member
-1 MFFSIHEKEIREIT
+1 MFYSIHNKEIREISLEQ
-15 LDQLEEH
+15 LDFH
-22 DICVGYLTLDELRK
+22 DICVGYLTLDELK
-36 CYKEL
+36 SCYQEL

-56 HFRTSIDVY
+56 HFRTSMDVY

-79 NLSSRRNRIGFF
+79 NLSTRRNRIGFF
-91 IKKNLFIVVKIIDKG
+91 IKKNLFVVVKIIDKE

-115 AIGRFRQNATMEKVI
+115 AIGRFRQHATMEKVI

-155 EREVVGGKT
+155 EREVVNGKV
-164 DRELNTEIFELRN
+164 DSELNTEIF
-177 RLSTGDSISQMFLVS
+177 D
-192 SGRFRQNATME
+192 
-203 KVIYGV
+203 
-209 LERLLSSGNRGLV
+209 
-222 MTERQIIAMEREVVG
+222 
-237 GKTDRELNTEIFEL
+237 L

-263 QLIDIGETL
+263 QLIDIGESL

-315 LDATLNYNL
+315 MDATLNYNL

-346 WYGMNFKNMPELGW
+346 WYGMNFKYMPELGW
-360 RFGYLYVII
+360 KFGYLYVIV
-369 LSILV
+369 LSIVV
-374 VGGILYYFKKKKY
+374 VGVILYWFKKRKF
-387 M
+387 